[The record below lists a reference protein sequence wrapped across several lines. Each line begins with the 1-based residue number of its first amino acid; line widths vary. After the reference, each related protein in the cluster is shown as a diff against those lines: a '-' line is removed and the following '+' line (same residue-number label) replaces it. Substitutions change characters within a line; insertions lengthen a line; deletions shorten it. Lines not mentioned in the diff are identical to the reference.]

1 MSLLREELVPAR
13 EGRAWVVKRGER
25 IRFVDV
31 EGGQIGDLVVFNAD
45 NIRERFN
52 QSRTR
57 SNQGKFLIST
67 GDHLYSKFNN
77 IMLTIVEDTYGTHDL
92 QYGMCSRF
100 VYQRTKHSLAEGFP
114 VGGPL
119 GRPEVGCWEILT
131 ETMKPWDVPAEDVPD
146 PLNLFQTLDFDF
158 ENGRFALAEGRSK
171 PGDHVDMVAGMDVIA
186 ALSACPVTG
195 RPLRVE
201 IYET

>member
-57 SNQGKFLIST
+57 SQSGKNF
-67 GDHLYSKFNN
+67 
-77 IMLTIVEDTYGTHDL
+77 
-92 QYGMCSRF
+92 
-100 VYQRTKHSLAEGFP
+100 
-114 VGGPL
+114 
-119 GRPEVGCWEILT
+119 
-131 ETMKPWDVPAEDVPD
+131 
-146 PLNLFQTLDFDF
+146 
-158 ENGRFALAEGRSK
+158 
-171 PGDHVDMVAGMDVIA
+171 
-186 ALSACPVTG
+186 
-195 RPLRVE
+195 
-201 IYET
+201 